1 MASACSYLRGSAG
14 EWLRLRPA
22 YLRGGAGEWLRLR
35 LMSGHGFGQGYL
47 PCSLQGAQ
55 VCLKKKEHSHC
66 TIKMRSFGCGS
77 RAGTSRE
84 GVSEGFS
91 GFGVAKTSEFFV
103 LTS

>member
-1 MASACSYLRGSAG
+1 MASASSYERAWLRSGLSSMQLAGSASVF
-14 EWLRLRPA
+14 E
-22 YLRGGAGEWLRLR
+22 
-35 LMSGHGFGQGYL
+35 
-47 PCSLQGAQ
+47 
-55 VCLKKKEHSHC
+55 KKEHSHC